1 MHKVKSVD
9 LSQSRNMQKHATSNL
24 ELTITSAYV
33 STSCNVEKKDNC
45 DMSQNVKNLLL
56 TSNNNI
62 AKDEKIGIRNKFF
75 GKKNDFLQSPNS
87 STLSSKSNYNANYSL
102 DNHSTDDDNNS
113 DIEVETKIKP
123 KLKSRVS
130 RKFSLKALGLQ

>member
-1 MHKVKSVD
+1 MHKVKNVN

-33 STSCNVEKKDNC
+33 STSCNVKKKDNC

-62 AKDEKIGIRNKFF
+62 AKDEKIIDKFLVKASESETNSLE
-75 GKKNDFLQSPNS
+75 KKKRFFTIAEFIYTIKQVKLQC
-87 STLSSKSNYNANYSL
+87 
-102 DNHSTDDDNNS
+102 
-113 DIEVETKIKP
+113 
-123 KLKSRVS
+123 
-130 RKFSLKALGLQ
+130 